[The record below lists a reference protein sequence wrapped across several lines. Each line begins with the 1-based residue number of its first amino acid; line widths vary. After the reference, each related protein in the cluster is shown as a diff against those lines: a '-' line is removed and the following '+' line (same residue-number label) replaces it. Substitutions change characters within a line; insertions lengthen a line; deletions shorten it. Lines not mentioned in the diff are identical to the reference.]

1 MGDSKKGENVRAFFP
16 VTTKSYLTLLSLYI
30 SRSSQ
35 HKNGTHFNRE
45 HCRRVGQAD
54 GVFDQTVRSRSFREI
69 SEMLYFFYALF
80 GYEGQYS
87 RASAGEKGARRAR
100 ERASAFGGCFEGLRA
115 QKRANIARLRFF
127 LSRTD
132 VSRCLA
138 SVVLDNQSQISDRPI
153 SRFLNGVLTPCFPFI
168 PFRTSTDP
176 PRSRRSPSP
185 SCPPRLSG
193 TFFGVFVHLVSSLR
207 ARMCAQTHLGMKDL
221 LGDSRSVRSK
231 SDPCNE
237 RI

>member
-1 MGDSKKGENVRAFFP
+1 M
-16 VTTKSYLTLLSLYI
+16 LSLYI

-69 SEMLYFFYALF
+69 SEMLCFFTRSWF
-80 GYEGQYS
+80 EGKYS

-100 ERASAFGGCFEGLRA
+100 KRARAFGGCFEGLRA
-115 QKRANIARLRFF
+115 QKRANIARLTFF

-138 SVVLDNQSQISDRPI
+138 SVLDNQSQISDRPI

-193 TFFGVFVHLVSSLR
+193 TFFGVFVHLVSSVR

-231 SDPCNE
+231 SDPRIE